1 MKHTGSCHCGG
12 VKYEAEGDIQSALEC
27 NCSICYKRA
36 APLAFMPKSAFRL
49 LTPDANL
56 STYTFNKHAI
66 RHRFCSTCGIHVFG
80 EGTDP
85 KSGEAMVA
93 LNLRCVDDLDLEALP
108 VHRFDGRAL

>member
-1 MKHTGSCHCGG
+1 MTHTGSCHCGG
-12 VKYEAEGDIQSALEC
+12 IKFEADADFTTALEC

-36 APLAFMPKSAFRL
+36 APLSFVPRSAFRL
-49 LTPDANL
+49 LTPDQNA

-66 RHRFCSTCGIHVFG
+66 RHRFCSNCGIHVFG

-93 LNLRCVDDLDLEALP
+93 LNLRCVDDLDVAALA
-108 VHRFDGRAL
+108 VHHYDGRAV